1 MLSENDGRLVEYERL
16 RSVFEHAPVTISVTV
31 VNAILTAF
39 VLAPLDG
46 TRLSIAWVGAVMTV
60 SAVRWI
66 GGRNFLGRRPDAMV
80 PRRWAMFSIFGSLAT
95 GVLWGICGTAMFPA
109 LQPDQLFLALVIG
122 GMCSGAVA
130 VNAAHLPTILAFVVP
145 ASLPLAA
152 SFFAEGG
159 TWRVSALM
167 IVLFASALSGI
178 SVSAHRRFGER
189 FKLRIE
195 LGHEQRKL
203 SEANQQLLQEMAQR
217 RTAEATLHQA
227 QKMEA
232 IGHLTGGIAHDF
244 NNLLQVMI
252 GNMHMIRRLGADN
265 DQIVRYATAAEQAA
279 TRGAELTSSLLT
291 FARRQTLAAKPVDI
305 NALLREFEPIL
316 LRTLGPT
323 VRFEMR
329 LAADLPLCL
338 ADPAHFQS
346 AVLNLVINAG
356 DAMPEGG
363 SLAVS
368 TGVAEL
374 AAADLAENP
383 SATPGRFVSLSVRDT
398 GFGMT
403 TEVMNRVFEPFFT
416 TKEVGKGS
424 GLGLS
429 QIYGF
434 ARQSGG
440 HVRLLSTPNSGTEAT
455 LWLPVSPANT
465 SAKGVVTQTD
475 MRADQTLV
483 EPRGIEPLTS

>member
-1 MLSENDGRLVEYERL
+1 MLSEHDARLVEYERL
-16 RSVFEHAPVTISVTV
+16 RSVFEHAPVTLSVTV

-46 TRLSIAWVGAVMTV
+46 PGLPVAWVGSIVAV

-66 GGRNFLGRRPDAMV
+66 GGRSFLGLSPEAVARG
-80 PRRWAMFSIFGSLAT
+80 RWATFSTLGSLTT
-95 GVLWGICGTAMFPA
+95 GVLWGICATLMFPA
-109 LQPDQLFLALVIG
+109 LESYQLFLALVIG

-130 VNAAHLPTILAFVVP
+130 VNAAHLHTVVAFVVP

-152 SFFAEGG
+152 SFFAEGAAS
-159 TWRVSALM
+159 RVSALM

-178 SVSAHRRFGER
+178 SLAAHRKFGER
-189 FKLRIE
+189 IRLRIA

-203 SEANQQLLQEMAQR
+203 SETNQRLLQEIAQR

-252 GNMHMIRRLGADN
+252 GNMQMIRRLGADN
-265 DQIVRYATAAEQAA
+265 HQIVKYAAAAEQAA
-279 TRGAELTSSLLT
+279 TRGSELTSSLLT
-291 FARRQTLAAKPVDI
+291 FARRQTLEAKPVDI

-316 LRTLGPT
+316 LRTLGAT
-323 VRFEMR
+323 VRFEMV
-329 LAADLPLCL
+329 LAADLPLCD

-346 AVLNLVINAG
+346 AVLNLAINAG

-363 SLAVS
+363 VLSVS

-374 AAADLAENP
+374 GPADLAGNP
-383 SATPGRFVSLSVRDT
+383 DAVPGRFVRLSVRDT
-398 GFGMT
+398 GFGMSA
-403 TEVMNRVFEPFFT
+403 EVMTRVFEPFFT
-416 TKEVGKGS
+416 TKAVGKGS

-440 HVRLLSTPNSGTEAT
+440 HVRLLSAPNAGTEAT
-455 LWLPVSPANT
+455 LWLPVSTANATAAQVADKPQDMGAKRPA
-465 SAKGVVTQTD
+465 V
-475 MRADQTLV
+475 
-483 EPRGIEPLTS
+483 